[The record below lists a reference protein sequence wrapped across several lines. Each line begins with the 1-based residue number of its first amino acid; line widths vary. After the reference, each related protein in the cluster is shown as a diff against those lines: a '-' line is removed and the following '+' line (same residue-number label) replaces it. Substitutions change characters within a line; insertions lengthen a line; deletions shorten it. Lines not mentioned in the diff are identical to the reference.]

1 MPPVPPP
8 PSTPFHPAWWELAH
22 TAVIRLLVAE
32 SGRHGADSATH
43 GSRAAAGG
51 EERAPAETA
60 PARSRQSETK
70 AGTTPGTAG
79 SGRSVPPPPVPVS
92 VPRHHLLLL
101 VRLAATLG
109 GADAIDRLLSPG
121 ALTLLDG
128 IPGED
133 LEDTRSLLAFVLP
146 PSCTI
151 ASSSRIATGE
161 PDLVVI
167 RPALSDGRLSDYAQ
181 REYRRDVVAGLQM
194 PAPVLI
200 LQPPGAALPEG
211 LPAAGMM
218 RIPYAPLDRDVLL
231 AVLRVSH
238 GWPDSLNEG
247 ALRAVLPP
255 DAVLADLG
263 PLALALALRAPE
275 AEAVVARLARVAEP
289 AAPAPSTPTRPS
301 EASHAV
307 LQPSLDDFT
316 GDAPALV
323 AARQIAADLQ
333 AWRAGQIRWNEL
345 SRSLL
350 LYGPPGSGKT
360 WLARAIG
367 HTAGV
372 TVIAATFGQWQAAGH
387 LGDMLRE
394 MRKSFAEARAK
405 APSLLVIDEIDS
417 VGSREDRTSQN
428 AAYRRQVVNACLT
441 ELDSIAQHEGIIV
454 IGTCNDVD
462 AIDPAVLRP
471 GRIDRT
477 VAMPLPDRAA
487 LQGILRHHLPDWPE
501 ADLLELARSA
511 VGLSAA
517 EVDAFI
523 RQARTHA
530 RVHGRP
536 LRPADLR
543 AVLAPALD
551 DPDGWGV
558 ALHECGHALVCA
570 ALRLGPVHRIRL
582 GRRGGGMT
590 CVDPIPGSVS
600 LSRLRDEMAQL
611 LAGRAAEAVVLGT
624 VSTGAGG
631 GRTSDLAQAT
641 ALATGIHARHGLG
654 TCGPVWFGDAEKI
667 LLLDPA
673 LRRQVRHDLEA
684 AEARARAILTAN
696 RDILEGM
703 AHALLAAREMDA
715 DATRPWL
722 EHVRPVSPE
731 GGSDPGRA
739 DEPEAPDED
748 SATA

>member
-1 MPPVPPP
+1 M
-8 PSTPFHPAWWELAH
+8 
-22 TAVIRLLVAE
+22 
-32 SGRHGADSATH
+32 
-43 GSRAAAGG
+43 
-51 EERAPAETA
+51 
-60 PARSRQSETK
+60 
-70 AGTTPGTAG
+70 
-79 SGRSVPPPPVPVS
+79 S

-128 IPGED
+128 VPGED
-133 LEDTRSLLAFVLP
+133 LEDTRSLLEFVLP

-151 ASSSRIATGE
+151 SSSSRIVAEG

-167 RPALSDGRLSDYAQ
+167 RPTLSDGRMSDYAQ
-181 REYRRDVVAGLQM
+181 REFRRDVVAALQT

-211 LPAAGMM
+211 LPAAGMT

-238 GWPDSLNEG
+238 GGPDGLDEG
-247 ALRAVLPP
+247 ALRAALPP

-263 PLALALALRAPE
+263 PLPLALALRARE
-275 AEAVVARLARVAEP
+275 AEEVVARLARVAEP
-289 AAPAPSTPTRPS
+289 AAPAPSTPTHPS
-301 EASHAV
+301 QASHAV

-316 GDAPALV
+316 GDAPALL

-333 AWRAGQIRWNEL
+333 AWRAGQIRWHEL

-367 HTAGV
+367 HTVGMP
-372 TVIAATFGQWQAAGH
+372 VIAATFGAWQAAGH

-394 MRKSFAEARAK
+394 MRKSFADARAK

-428 AAYRRQVVNACLT
+428 ASYRRQVVNACLT
-441 ELDSIAQHEGIIV
+441 ELDSIAQHEGAIV
-454 IGTCNDVD
+454 IGTCNDPD
-462 AIDPAVLRP
+462 AIDPAILRP

-477 VAMPLPDRAA
+477 VAMPLPDSAA

-511 VGLSAA
+511 VGVSAA
-517 EVDAFI
+517 AVDAAI
-523 RQARTHA
+523 RQARTEA
-530 RVHGRP
+530 RVHGRA
-536 LRPADLR
+536 LLPADLH
-543 AVLAPALD
+543 AVLAPAFD
-551 DPDGWGV
+551 DHDAWGV
-558 ALHECGHALVCA
+558 ALYECGHALVCA

-590 CVDPIPGSVS
+590 FVDPIPGSVS

-611 LAGRAAEAVVLGT
+611 LAGRAAEAVVLGA

-654 TCGPVWFGDAEKI
+654 AYGPVWLEDAEKI

-673 LRRQVRHDLEA
+673 LRRQVRQDLEA
-684 AEARARAILTAN
+684 AEARARAILVAN
-696 RDILEGM
+696 RDILESM
-703 AHALLAAREMDA
+703 AHALLSAREMDA
-715 DATRPWL
+715 EAIRPWL
-722 EHVRPVSPE
+722 EHVRPVTSE
-731 GGSDPGRA
+731 GESDPCRA
-739 DEPEAPDED
+739 DEPQAPDED